1 MVSCFVFFALQLY
14 HINGH
19 CARQLWCFGKSCEVW
34 GFRRSY
40 CTLPKSSPT
49 DGQPDNP
56 ATRWSGRERDREWER
71 ELELPPWQVK
81 NAKNVSSASVV
92 ARFGWP
98 ARRVGH
104 SKINSSLFRWKAQH
118 TELKAGKI
126 DKAEQASQG
135 RSPRPSRVGVSR
147 SWVAAWFR
155 IYFVYTFPLNFLF

>member
-40 CTLPKSSPT
+40 CTLPKSSQW
-49 DGQPDNP
+49 DQPDYP
-56 ATRWSGRERDREWER
+56 ATRWSEKVSESEREGQRER

-98 ARRVGH
+98 AWRVGH
-104 SKINSSLFRWKAQH
+104 LKINSSLFRWKAQH
-118 TELKAGKI
+118 RTEGGKNRQGRQGRAEQTSQGKAGVQV
-126 DKAEQASQG
+126 ESG
-135 RSPRPSRVGVSR
+135 
-147 SWVAAWFR
+147 
-155 IYFVYTFPLNFLF
+155 